1 MYDFVD
7 RPVASL
13 SYGGRL
19 LVHAMRLWTKAA
31 GTGRCPCADV
41 GPLFH
46 KANLMQ
52 GFTHFHLM
60 MTMLNRHAVINLGFG
75 QPDRPDVTESEA
87 VLLSLIRL
95 SEAPAASAAAGAV
108 AQIVG
113 RKENPPLLG
122 ALAALGEALA
132 AACLRPTPPIFD
144 TGCASFP
151 HE

>member
-13 SYGGRL
+13 NYGGRL
-19 LVHAMRLWTKAA
+19 LVHAMRLWTRAA
-31 GTGRCPCADV
+31 GAGRCPCADV
-41 GPLFH
+41 GPVFH

-60 MTMLNRHAVINLGFG
+60 MTLLNRHAVINLGFG
-75 QPDRPDVTESEA
+75 QPDRADVTESEA
-87 VLLSLIRL
+87 ILLALIRL
-95 SEAPAASAAAGAV
+95 SGAPTARAAAGAV

-132 AACLRPTPPIFD
+132 GARLWPTPPIFD